1 MSKAKEYSLGFDW
14 LLELSEGGHWNAS
27 KKGPVC
33 LSQLQLRP
41 ILLSQPSNTALFNW
55 EKYSESTWRTCQF

>member
-41 ILLSQPSNTALFNW
+41 VSFKNMVQHTLM
-55 EKYSESTWRTCQF
+55 